1 MNKQLIRE
9 YIKKYYSQ
17 FLNELYDSPLDF
29 FKSGDFE
36 YKILLDGD
44 VLAIVSFRN
53 QYDIDRAPIDHKK
66 FSLSKYWDVSWKW
79 GEISDKLKTTS
90 NFIKVTS
97 TLFKIVYSFIS
108 NISPDIIS
116 FSGLTE
122 SHERIYSNESFLERW
137 RSLLSEKYN
146 VSWSNDRVWIVKKSL
161 SPIDEYKVMNLAE
174 HLSISPSEA
183 YKKIVYPN
191 KKELKGITKNELIKE
206 QIKIL
211 VLKHLYLK

>member
-1 MNKQLIRE
+1 MNKHLIGE

-36 YKILLDGD
+36 YKVLLDGD
-44 VLAIVSFRN
+44 ILAIVSFRN

-66 FSLSKYWDVSWKW
+66 FSISKYWDVNWKW

-161 SPIDEYKVMNLAE
+161 SPIDEYKIMNLAE

-191 KKELKGITKNELIKE
+191 KKELKGITRNELIKE
-206 QIKIL
+206 QIKRL